1 MGFPGGSDGKES
13 ACSVGDPGSIPGSG
27 RSPGEG
33 NGNPLQYS
41 CLENPMD
48 RGAWQATVHEAAKS
62 CSRLNNFTHFNFTN
76 LYSWCNFTLN
86 KFHRTLFKSRTVWNF
101 EKVKLVYYSD
111 KKSFLE
117 QTFIESYCHLVAKD
131 FILYFIMYNTSHV
144 CWWSHGKEPVLTW
157 HSFGKHS
164 CRQWQVLTR
173 SHLQGSPQCKVILS
187 STLIGG
193 KAEWL
198 VIHSYK
204 SLECSDGTQT

>member
-1 MGFPGGSDGKES
+1 MLAAQVATAQPIAFSLGKQDHQVTCIQLFQRDFILKEFHKSVGFPGGSDGKES

-86 KFHRTLFKSRTVWNF
+86 KFHQTLFKSRTVWNF
-101 EKVKLVYYSD
+101 EKV
-111 KKSFLE
+111 
-117 QTFIESYCHLVAKD
+117 
-131 FILYFIMYNTSHV
+131 
-144 CWWSHGKEPVLTW
+144 
-157 HSFGKHS
+157 
-164 CRQWQVLTR
+164 
-173 SHLQGSPQCKVILS
+173 
-187 STLIGG
+187 
-193 KAEWL
+193 
-198 VIHSYK
+198 
-204 SLECSDGTQT
+204 